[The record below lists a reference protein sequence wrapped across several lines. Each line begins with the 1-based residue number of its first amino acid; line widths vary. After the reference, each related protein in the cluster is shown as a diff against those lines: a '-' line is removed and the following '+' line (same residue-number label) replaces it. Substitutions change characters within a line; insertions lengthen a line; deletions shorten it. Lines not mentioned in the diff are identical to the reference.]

1 MPHFGRR
8 KRKRNR
14 STPTH
19 TNPNKKSK
27 SNQSSSQRENR
38 SEPVTVKGEQSGDQS
53 DQSDQSDVW
62 LDIGSDSES
71 AYDNTSVLGGDIINA
86 SFESI
91 HSVSAV
97 SVVGP
102 AHTAISGSTMSDS
115 GSTVNQGDSHPAPET
130 GTIGP
135 LSGVESQSSQ
145 PMLNEVNVS
154 GPGYGPQQMFGYS
167 QYGMQPVQPVQFAP
181 QLSEIDVMRIA
192 INVKN
197 LLSDEITQIVSL
209 KVQEQTQRL
218 TSRIDTLEKEN
229 GEIKAALSEFQLKAD
244 ELEQYS
250 RRSCVRISGM
260 EETPNENINIVV
272 GELITRLKL
281 DVRPRDIDRMHR
293 VGRPNRVRDDG
304 TPIGPRD
311 IIVKLCDSNARLQLL
326 KGRKVLRDQKEK
338 IFINE
343 DLTAARMQLAFKCR
357 EHMRDKKSSVSKTWT
372 FNGNV
377 FVKDRTGKNFK
388 IMKEGDLDSFMLAVK
403 PTGAPT
409 PQGAPAPQGAP
420 QGASLMAH

>member
-1 MPHFGRR
+1 
-8 KRKRNR
+8 
-14 STPTH
+14 
-19 TNPNKKSK
+19 
-27 SNQSSSQRENR
+27 
-38 SEPVTVKGEQSGDQS
+38 
-53 DQSDQSDVW
+53 
-62 LDIGSDSES
+62 
-71 AYDNTSVLGGDIINA
+71 
-86 SFESI
+86 
-91 HSVSAV
+91 
-97 SVVGP
+97 
-102 AHTAISGSTMSDS
+102 MSDS

-311 IIVKLCDSNARLQLL
+311 IIVKLCDSNARL
-326 KGRKVLRDQKEK
+326 
-338 IFINE
+338 
-343 DLTAARMQLAFKCR
+343 
-357 EHMRDKKSSVSKTWT
+357 
-372 FNGNV
+372 
-377 FVKDRTGKNFK
+377 
-388 IMKEGDLDSFMLAVK
+388 
-403 PTGAPT
+403 
-409 PQGAPAPQGAP
+409 
-420 QGASLMAH
+420 

>member
-1 MPHFGRR
+1 M
-8 KRKRNR
+8 
-14 STPTH
+14 
-19 TNPNKKSK
+19 
-27 SNQSSSQRENR
+27 
-38 SEPVTVKGEQSGDQS
+38 TVKGEQSG

-192 INVKN
+192 INAKN

-229 GEIKAALSEFQLKAD
+229 GEIKAALSEFQLKA
-244 ELEQYS
+244 E
-250 RRSCVRISGM
+250 
-260 EETPNENINIVV
+260 
-272 GELITRLKL
+272 
-281 DVRPRDIDRMHR
+281 
-293 VGRPNRVRDDG
+293 
-304 TPIGPRD
+304 
-311 IIVKLCDSNARLQLL
+311 
-326 KGRKVLRDQKEK
+326 
-338 IFINE
+338 
-343 DLTAARMQLAFKCR
+343 
-357 EHMRDKKSSVSKTWT
+357 
-372 FNGNV
+372 
-377 FVKDRTGKNFK
+377 
-388 IMKEGDLDSFMLAVK
+388 
-403 PTGAPT
+403 
-409 PQGAPAPQGAP
+409 
-420 QGASLMAH
+420 